1 MTRWLVI
8 VGLVLGA
15 TAAIGVDHTAASM
28 ASIVT
33 VAPVVEDEGQAGVE
47 AAAASALRR
56 AVRGAQAMGL
66 DEMMLKSIRLVPG
79 TGVVVEIIASES
91 NEPDAYTDGDVE
103 RSKLETPSGRA
114 RLLAQG
120 LRHRKFS
127 PSTAEAAVHLDE
139 RLEAHLLGHVGGEGG
154 AQGPVAV
161 EDELL
166 VGV

>member
-15 TAAIGVDHTAASM
+15 TAVIGVDHAAASM

-66 DEMMLKSIRLVPG
+66 DEMVPG

-91 NEPDAYTDGDVE
+91 NEPDADTDGDVE
-103 RSKLETPSGRA
+103 RSKLEIAPRT
-114 RLLAQG
+114 RL
-120 LRHRKFS
+120 
-127 PSTAEAAVHLDE
+127 
-139 RLEAHLLGHVGGEGG
+139 
-154 AQGPVAV
+154 
-161 EDELL
+161 
-166 VGV
+166 

>member
-15 TAAIGVDHTAASM
+15 SAVAGVDHAAASM

-47 AAAASALRR
+47 AAAESALRR

-91 NEPDAYTDGDVE
+91 NEPDADTDGDVE
-103 RSKLETPSGRA
+103 RS
-114 RLLAQG
+114 
-120 LRHRKFS
+120 
-127 PSTAEAAVHLDE
+127 
-139 RLEAHLLGHVGGEGG
+139 RLEIAPRTRL
-154 AQGPVAV
+154 
-161 EDELL
+161 
-166 VGV
+166 

>member
-15 TAAIGVDHTAASM
+15 CAAIGVDHAAASM

-91 NEPDAYTDGDVE
+91 NEPGDDRDTDGDIE
-103 RSKLETPSGRA
+103 RSKLQIVPGT
-114 RLLAQG
+114 RL
-120 LRHRKFS
+120 
-127 PSTAEAAVHLDE
+127 
-139 RLEAHLLGHVGGEGG
+139 
-154 AQGPVAV
+154 
-161 EDELL
+161 
-166 VGV
+166 